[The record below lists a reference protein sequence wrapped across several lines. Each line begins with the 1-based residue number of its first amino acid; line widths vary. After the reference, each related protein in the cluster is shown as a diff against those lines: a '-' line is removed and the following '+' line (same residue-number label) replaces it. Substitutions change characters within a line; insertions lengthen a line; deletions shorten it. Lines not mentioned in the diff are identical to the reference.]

1 MNKKNKKGIFRNA
14 LVFLFSVLFT
24 MSAYA
29 ADVYAAEYYTA
40 AQKIEQDTIAPTN
53 EMLDGTAWYIAKP
66 EGAVIVTF
74 KDNIFS
80 MGRLDRYGDTFSMIG
95 DYQLNGNEINV
106 SYVAYTYNDD
116 VTTTTL
122 PFYNTTHYIGLTGD
136 GSCLLSIDGIDY
148 IVLER
153 MSN

>member
-53 EMLDGTAWYIAKP
+53 EMLDGTAWYVVEP
-66 EGAVIVTF
+66 EGAIIITF

-80 MGRLDRYGDTFSMIG
+80 MGFLDKYGNTTSIMG

-106 SYVAYTYNDD
+106 SYIAGTVNDD
-116 VTTTTL
+116 IKFVS
-122 PFYNTTHYIGLTGD
+122 PVYKTHYIGLTDD
-136 GSCLLSIDGIDY
+136 GSCLFSMDGIDY
-148 IVLER
+148 TVFER
-153 MSN
+153 MSD